1 MNSAGRVSLLFAIG
15 AIAVACG
22 FGVRSNAFLW
32 WSVHHRFQAVAKL
45 SLTLGANPNA
55 AMGSRSALMEAAY
68 AADTSVV
75 EALLAR
81 GAAVDAVDATN
92 GQALHHAARNAQA
105 DGSVVRVLLEH
116 GANPVAAQS
125 DGVTPLM
132 LAVSALSGGTMM
144 NAIAMI
150 AYADDVNQRDSD
162 GNNALWIATT
172 EAPIQVQ
179 RALLRAGANPNLPN
193 RRGGLPIEMAA
204 SNGLVDRVEL
214 LLAFGADP
222 NLKVG
227 SEPSAA
233 EIVRGSAVNASQQA
247 SFQRIAQLFETAASR
262 SKRQDANSRQ

>member
-1 MNSAGRVSLLFAIG
+1 MNSGGRVGCLLAMVG
-15 AIAVACG
+15 LAVACG

-32 WSVHHRFQAVAKL
+32 WTVQHHFPSLAKL
-45 SLTLGANPNA
+45 ALTLGANPNA
-55 AMGSRSALMEAAY
+55 TAGWRSVLMESAY
-68 AADTSVV
+68 AAETSVV

-81 GAAVDAVDATN
+81 GAAVDAMDDTKR
-92 GQALHHAARNAQA
+92 QALHHAARNAQT

-116 GANPVAAQS
+116 GANPVAPQA

-132 LAVSALSGGTMM
+132 LAVSALSGGTAM

-162 GNNALWIATT
+162 GNNALWVATT